1 MILSLY
7 ARLMCRLIW
16 AARRIL
22 PAKDGALPN
31 ISWLRRDWEWD
42 SDHEC
47 EQCGHRGR
55 HHFIAWMDEDVTTAE
70 CLNCRFEA
78 TI

>member
-1 MILSLY
+1 
-7 ARLMCRLIW
+7 MCRLIW
-16 AARRIL
+16 AVRRIL

-47 EQCGHRGR
+47 ESCGHRGR
-55 HHFIAWMDEDVTTAE
+55 HHFVEWMPERVVTAT
-70 CLNCRFEA
+70 CPHCGLEA
-78 TI
+78 TL